1 MSKHSDAIST
11 AIEQSCQMKAEIVAR
26 DEREGG
32 VRALLNLGHTFGHAI
47 EAHLGYGGWLHG
59 EAVGAGMVLAA
70 RVSGA
75 MGMLVESEVQR
86 VVLICERANLPTEPP
101 KGMTPDDFF
110 RHMAV
115 DKKNV
120 DGRLRLVLMR
130 ALGAAYLEENA
141 PMALLDD
148 VLTACCH

>member
-1 MSKHSDAIST
+1 
-11 AIEQSCQMKAEIVAR
+11 
-26 DEREGG
+26 
-32 VRALLNLGHTFGHAI
+32 
-47 EAHLGYGGWLHG
+47 
-59 EAVGAGMVLAA
+59 
-70 RVSGA
+70 
-75 MGMLVESEVQR
+75 
-86 VVLICERANLPTEPP
+86 
-101 KGMTPDDFF
+101 MTPDDFF